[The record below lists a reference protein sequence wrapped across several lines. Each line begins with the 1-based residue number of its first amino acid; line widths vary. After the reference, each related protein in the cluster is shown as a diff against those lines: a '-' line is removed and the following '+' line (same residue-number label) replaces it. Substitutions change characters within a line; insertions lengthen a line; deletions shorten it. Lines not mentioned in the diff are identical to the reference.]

1 MVNTTKKDPYDR
13 LYKKFSPTSW
23 TELKHVNDSLMSERE
38 LDDLL
43 GIGVSMDLEEVRDI
57 YLPIAELIVINI
69 KRSQELNKEI
79 HAFFKSEES
88 NLPYIIGVAGSVA
101 VGKSTFS
108 RILQVLISRLSDFGA
123 VDLVTTDGF
132 LYPNKTLEKKDLMER
147 KGFPESFNVRA
158 LFDFLSEIK
167 SGKDRVRAPV
177 YSHLTYDIVENEEI
191 VIDNPDIL
199 ILEGINVL
207 QPPRIK
213 DNIIEPIISDFFDFS
228 IYLDAEEPHI
238 RKWYIERFLELRST
252 AFNQEGA
259 FFNRFANLKDEEAVD
274 VANSIWE
281 EINLKNLEE
290 NILPTRNRASLIA
303 KKGKDHNINELWIRK
318 I

>member
-1 MVNTTKKDPYDR
+1 VVNTTKKDPYDR

-69 KRSQELNKEI
+69 KRSQELNKEV

-158 LFDFLSEIK
+158 LFDFLSDIK

>member
-1 MVNTTKKDPYDR
+1 VVNTTKKDPYDR

>member
-69 KRSQELNKEI
+69 KRSLELNKEV

>member
-69 KRSQELNKEI
+69 KSSQELNKEI
-79 HAFFKSEES
+79 HAFFKSKKS

>member
-69 KRSQELNKEI
+69 KSSQELNKEI
-79 HAFFKSEES
+79 HAFFKSKKS

-147 KGFPESFNVRA
+147 KGFPESFNVRS
-158 LFDFLSEIK
+158 LFDFLAEIK

-191 VIDNPDIL
+191 VIDKPDIL

>member
-1 MVNTTKKDPYDR
+1 VVNTTKKDPYDR

-69 KRSQELNKEI
+69 KRSQELNKEV

>member
-1 MVNTTKKDPYDR
+1 MFNTTKKDPYDR

-43 GIGVSMDLEEVRDI
+43 GIGVSVDLEEVRDI
-57 YLPIAELIVINI
+57 YLPIAELIIINI
-69 KRSQELNKEI
+69 KSSQELNKEI

>member
-69 KRSQELNKEI
+69 KRSQELNKEV

-303 KKGKDHNINELWIRK
+303 KKGKDHNISELWIRK

>member
-69 KRSQELNKEI
+69 KRSQELNKEV